1 MKFSDE
7 SYNLRIELDTK
18 GCELTPAEIE
28 DMETTLDTLRNVV
41 ERFPVSNLYI
51 TIVRYPRT
59 GDFHVKTS
67 LALPGKTLFIGDR
80 DDGAQ
85 PAFDRCVR
93 KLVKKVTSYIARMQ
107 GTSEIAK
114 HTGGTHHVV
123 APTDQLNL
131 EEIQAAIDDDDY
143 LRFRKAL
150 MPFEEPM
157 RKRIGRW
164 LQRYPQIEAQL
175 GGDFKIADI
184 VEEVFLNAF
193 EQFPKRVADV
203 PPGNWLESLIDP
215 SVQAILESP
224 SQEFENISFVRTMRE
239 VESP

>member
-1 MKFSDE
+1 M
-7 SYNLRIELDTK
+7 IH
-18 GCELTPAEIE
+18 
-28 DMETTLDTLRNVV
+28 
-41 ERFPVSNLYI
+41 
-51 TIVRYPRT
+51 TIRT
-59 GDFHVKTS
+59 GD
-67 LALPGKTLFIGDR
+67 TLFFLADR
-80 DDGAQ
+80 YG
-85 PAFDRCVR
+85 
-93 KLVKKVTSYIARMQ
+93 VT
-107 GTSEIAK
+107 
-114 HTGGTHHVV
+114 V
-123 APTDQLNL
+123 

-215 SVQAILESP
+215 SVQAILQSP